1 MVTID
6 RQPPDPGA
14 RLTLSVENL
23 TFIRLLQKP
32 GTHRIPEADDF
43 TLRALTE
50 NLSLMAV
57 DPVVL
62 SIEHSDLFDFY
73 SVKVTNRLLGVSV
86 NGQVSRESFNTDSD
100 RVS

>member
-1 MVTID
+1 
-6 RQPPDPGA
+6 
-14 RLTLSVENL
+14 
-23 TFIRLLQKP
+23 
-32 GTHRIPEADDF
+32 
-43 TLRALTE
+43 
-50 NLSLMAV
+50 MAV

-100 RVS
+100 RGS